1 MTLKTF
7 WSVLIKLIGL
17 YLIWQLLI
25 LLPSIISI
33 FAAARIYGDGSSIIP
48 DIILRTVHIL
58 VIIFIIRSCLFRTDD
73 VIIKLRLMKGNEDER
88 IEVNIHRSSLLKI
101 AIIVLGGLLLADS
114 TPFLGFQ
121 LISYF
126 ENTQVKLSFIE
137 NRASPYLV
145 AELLKVIIGYFMVTD
160 SRLIVNFIERKRK
173 KAKISEKETEA

>member
-1 MTLKTF
+1 
-7 WSVLIKLIGL
+7 
-17 YLIWQLLI
+17 
-25 LLPSIISI
+25 
-33 FAAARIYGDGSSIIP
+33 
-48 DIILRTVHIL
+48 
-58 VIIFIIRSCLFRTDD
+58 
-73 VIIKLRLMKGNEDER
+73 MKGNEDER